1 MGILSAASGAS
12 IWRGYEYY
20 TEKKVIFME
29 KTGEDE
35 YKGRVA
41 GTLPEPYRVTIDT
54 AHIRKSKCNCAH
66 AKGTRIICKHMVALY
81 FAAFPEEADAY
92 IAQVE
97 ENERE
102 EERQLQNHYAEIKS
116 YIKSLSKEELQEELF
131 RTLIE
136 LEEISGSYW

>member
-1 MGILSAASGAS
+1 MTESIGQSGDGSEKPGLGKLDAS
-12 IWRGYEYY
+12 EN
-20 TEKKVIFME
+20 
-29 KTGEDE
+29 
-35 YKGRVA
+35 
-41 GTLPEPYRVTIDT
+41 TI
-54 AHIRKSKCNCAH
+54 
-66 AKGTRIICKHMVALY
+66 KGTRIICKHMVALY
-81 FAAFPEEADAY
+81 FTAFPEEADAY